1 MELVKIEEGVRYLEK
16 KIAGKPLVGMIL
28 GSGLGGLAEEVEEGV
43 AVPYGE
49 VPNLSP
55 STAPGHAGRFVF
67 GILQGIPVAVM
78 QGRFHYYEG
87 CNPQELARPVRMMAK
102 LGIKTL
108 LVTNASGAINKNFA
122 PGDFMFIEDHIN
134 MMGFNPLRGPNYPL
148 GPRFQDMTYTYDQ
161 KLIDMAEKAAQAVGK
176 KVHRGVYAGVA
187 GPNFETPAEIEMLR
201 RLGADAVGMST
212 VPEVLTA
219 RHLGIKV
226 LGISVASNMAAGI
239 LPETLD
245 HEEVLAIGNRVK
257 PQFIELILKLF
268 SSKEFYY
275 ECG

>member
-1 MELVKIEEGVRYLEK
+1 MELDRIQEGTRYLQEK
-16 KIAGKPLVGMIL
+16 TASKPLVGIIL
-28 GSGLGGLAEEVEEGV
+28 GSGLGGLAEKVEESV
-43 AVPYGE
+43 AVSYGD
-49 VPNLSP
+49 VPNLTP
-55 STAPGHAGRFVF
+55 STAPGHEGRFVF

-87 CNPQELARPVRMMAK
+87 CSPQELARPVRMLASM
-102 LGIKTL
+102 GIKTL
-108 LVTNASGAINKNFA
+108 IVTNAAGAINKDFA
-122 PGDFMFIEDHIN
+122 PGDFMFIKDHIN

-161 KLIDMAEKAAQAVGK
+161 KLLTLAEKAAEAVGK
-176 KVHRGVYAGVA
+176 EVHRGVYAGVA

-212 VPEVLTA
+212 VPEVLVA
-219 RHLGIKV
+219 RHLGMKI

-239 LPETLD
+239 LPETLS

-257 PQFIELILKLF
+257 PQFIALILKLF